1 MLIVSYT
8 YTDGRHYTLS
18 VADTATAKDQTAAI
32 QKALTAVAAN
42 GGGHVDLSAGTWAV
56 AGTGKA
62 SDGCL
67 KIGSNTTLEGAVSG
81 GTVLKLA
88 DGSSAVTGIIRT
100 ASGKTN
106 ADGTFATVEN
116 VTVKNLIID
125 GNKAHTTGD
134 VDGFYTGPKPGTAQA
149 DKNIT
154 LDHIEILNCSR
165 YGFDPHERT
174 DGLTFRN
181 CVAHDNGVDGFTID
195 FCSNVVFENNVA
207 YNNGRHGF
215 NLVTGT
221 NHVTMTNNDAWGNG
235 GSGIS
240 VQTGDNEIRA
250 WSDTITIS
258 GGHLYGNGR
267 NGIEVKQAANIHI
280 DNVLITDNDSDAV
293 HLSGVV
299 HATIVG
305 NVYSG
310 NGGGLVPVRID
321 GYLQDFGDSD
331 PLNDR
336 WIATTDIVIDGVSQT
351 DPANTTGVTLW
362 TYAVSDGDDTIT
374 GSAGKDI
381 VAAGSGNDIVN
392 GGAGDDNLSG
402 NDGNDVLD
410 GQSGNDKLYG
420 GAGIDRLLYS
430 GGYDLLDGGAGLDTA
445 DFSKASGAVSVNLMA
460 TAGQVTMGGVAVADL
475 VSIENLMGSSYADTL
490 TGNSAANTLN
500 GGGGADIID
509 GGAGN
514 DTLIGGGGN
523 DRLTGGTGNDVFSGG
538 TGSDVFVF
546 ALDSGTDTI
555 ADFTHKQDKISISG
569 VADMSGLVIT
579 QVGADTDISFGTS
592 HVILTAVTASSMI
605 ASDFLFV

>member
-1 MLIVSYT
+1 MLAVSYT
-8 YTDGRHYTLS
+8 YADGRHFMLS
-18 VADTATAKDQTAAI
+18 VAETATTKDQTAAI
-32 QKALTAVAAN
+32 QKALSAVAAN
-42 GGGHVDLSAGTWAV
+42 GGGNVELSAGTWTV

-67 KIGSNTTLEGAVSG
+67 KIGSNTTLEGASSG
-81 GTVLKLA
+81 NTVLKLA

-106 ADGTFATVEN
+106 PDGSYSNVEN
-116 VTVKNLIID
+116 VTVKNLAID
-125 GNKAHTTGD
+125 GNKGSTIGD
-134 VDGFYTGPKPGTAQA
+134 VDGFYTGPKPGSAQA

-154 LDHIEILNCSR
+154 LDHVEIRNCSR

-181 CVAHDNGVDGFTID
+181 CSAHDNGVDGFTID
-195 FCSNVVFENNVA
+195 FCANVVFENNVA
-207 YNNGRHGF
+207 YGNGRHGF
-215 NLVTGT
+215 NLVTAT
-221 NHVTMTNNDAWGNG
+221 SNVTMSNNDAWGNG
-235 GSGIS
+235 GSGVS

-250 WSDTITIS
+250 WTDTIKIS

-267 NGIEVKQAANIHI
+267 NGIEIKQAANITI
-280 DNVLITDNDSDAV
+280 DHVVITNNDSDAI

-299 HATIVG
+299 HATIFG

-336 WIATTDIVIDGVSQT
+336 WIATTDIVIDGVSQS
-351 DPANTTGVTLW
+351 DPSNTSGITLW
-362 TYAVSDGDDTIT
+362 TYAVTDGDDTIT
-374 GSAGKDI
+374 ASGGKAI

-392 GGAGDDNLSG
+392 GGGGDDNLSG

-410 GQSGNDKLYG
+410 GQAGKDKLYG
-420 GAGIDRLLYS
+420 GAGNDRLLYS

-445 DFSKASGAVSVNLMA
+445 DFSKASGGVSVNLMA
-460 TAGQVTMGGVAVADL
+460 TLGQVTMGGVVVADL
-475 VSIENLMGSSYADTL
+475 VSIENLTGSSFADTL
-490 TGNSAANTLN
+490 IGNSAANTLN

-523 DRLTGGTGNDVFSGG
+523 DRLSGDVGNDMITGG

-546 ALDSGTDTI
+546 GLASGTDVI
-555 ADFTHKQDKISISG
+555 GDFTRKQDKLSITG
-569 VADMSGLVIT
+569 ITDISGLVIT
-579 QVGADTDISFGTS
+579 QVGVDTDIAFGSS
-592 HVILTAVTASSMI
+592 HVVLTGITAATLTS
-605 ASDFLFV
+605 SDFTFM